1 MLCSNR
7 ISDAAQL
14 QKVTEA
20 HAPCAAAAAKAQ
32 QELTL
37 LRSHVQQLTQDRAQ
51 AANNIRIAEKEVGLM
66 HVLPTSHRL
75 LWTHARIILLEQ
87 RVSHTKSVS
96 DAGGPHPSSQ
106 RGECSFHQFQCFPR
120 SSLLPCIC
128 MQPKS
133 AMQRISLCYLRS
145 FLCMQQMFRY
155 LNYVRSRLGSHIAE
169 LQQTPALLHLLK
181 DLHKWCAH
189 ESRGRALTTPMQA
202 PQPSKTPGHTP
213 APKGFASRTPIAS
226 RSRLG
231 LFGA

>member
-1 MLCSNR
+1 MRSSCRQS
-7 ISDAAQL
+7 AAG
-14 QKVTEA
+14 A
-20 HAPCAAAAAKAQ
+20 HSPALTRAAADARPCTGCEQ
-32 QELTL
+32 
-37 LRSHVQQLTQDRAQ
+37 HQDCRERGGPDAYL
-51 AANNIRIAEKEVGLM
+51 AI
-66 HVLPTSHRL
+66 LPTSHRL
-75 LWTHARIILLEQ
+75 LWTHARIILLER

-106 RGECSFHQFQCFPR
+106 RGECSFHQPQCFPR
-120 SSLLPCIC
+120 CSLLPCIC
-128 MQPKS
+128 MQPKP

-155 LNYVRSRLGSHIAE
+155 LNYVRTRLGSHIAE